1 VSAPA
6 EILVGMGETKLSR
19 EAPLTALGLGS
30 CIGLIAFCPATSW
43 SGMAHIMLPEA
54 FPGQGAAQPGKF
66 ADTALPHLLEQI
78 RKAGGGSL
86 LRFAYAGGAQVFQ
99 FGSDTGSRLDVGRRN
114 SEAVER
120 LLREARLRSSAS
132 DVGGGL
138 GRTLRFDPAS
148 REATVRTVKS
158 PPERL
163 VKF

>member
-1 VSAPA
+1 VIASS
-6 EILVGMGETKLSR
+6 EFLVGMGETKLSR
-19 EAPLTALGLGS
+19 EAPLSALGLGS

-54 FPGQGAAQPGKF
+54 FGGQAGPLPGKF
-66 ADTALPHLLEQI
+66 ADTALPHLLAEM
-78 RKAGGGSL
+78 RSAGAKQQ

-114 SEAVER
+114 TEAVER
-120 LLREARLRSSAS
+120 LLREARLRASAS
-132 DVGGGL
+132 DVGGSL
-138 GRTLRFDPAS
+138 GRTLRFDPAT